1 METAKLLIERDANP
15 GLVSTNGSTA
25 LHFAAH
31 RGNDQVAELL
41 LLHAKIDVDSK
52 DSAHMTPLHLACVS
66 GNTAISKMLLD
77 RGADIRAKSTELM
90 TPLHTAVYN
99 GNSEVAAMILEVGVW
114 PLQNAILANN
124 SVTVLELNKI
134 YLSLTTKVLVAS
146 RGLMLSALVA
156 GSSGPGS
163 SPGGGHCAALGEKTL
178 NFHSAS
184 LHPGV
189 QMGTG
194 KFNAGGNGGGREG
207 LLQ

>member
-1 METAKLLIERDANP
+1 MLIERDANP

-66 GNTAISKMLLD
+66 GNTDISRMLLD
-77 RGADIRAKSTELM
+77 HGADIRAKSTELM

-163 SPGGGHCAALGEKTL
+163 SPG
-178 NFHSAS
+178 
-184 LHPGV
+184 
-189 QMGTG
+189 
-194 KFNAGGNGGGREG
+194 
-207 LLQ
+207 